1 MPEVRP
7 IKDRITVEVDRDL
20 EEIIPLFLQNRA
32 NDIDDL
38 KKAVESEQFE
48 HIRMVGHTLKG
59 IGSGYGFAPVS
70 DIGLMLEQAAK
81 AGNSTVINKA
91 IQELETYLEL
101 VDIIYV

>member
-1 MPEVRP
+1 MRP
-7 IKDRITVEVDRDL
+7 IKEKIIVEIDQDL
-20 EEIIPLFLQNRA
+20 EEIIPIFLQNRA

-48 HIRMVGHTLKG
+48 HIRIVGHTLKG
-59 IGSGYGFAPVS
+59 IGSGYGFDPVS
-70 DIGLMLEQAAK
+70 DIGLMLEQAAN
-81 AGNSTVINKA
+81 AGNSAAITKA